1 MDSSIRNKLIIDDIL
16 YPTGFNYT
24 FNKNLVTNLNEE
36 QGIDKIVKKYKP
48 LQILELGSW
57 HGKSAVTFG
66 NECVANNLDS
76 KILCVD
82 TWLGSY
88 EYWTTYTKRQSL
100 VADSFNVF
108 CANVVANGLDTII
121 LPFRQTTKNAINI
134 LKHHDIKFD
143 LIYWDSDHSSVLQD
157 LLLFEDIIV
166 NDGVIVIDDY
176 FQHPLVQQQV
186 DSYLKLKKIKKEIID
201 DKIIIRNN

>member
-1 MDSSIRNKLIIDDIL
+1 MIDDIL

-88 EYWTTYTKRQSL
+88 EYWTTYTQRQSL

-108 CANVVANGLDTII
+108 CSNIVANGLDTII
-121 LPFRQTTKNAINI
+121 LPFRQTTKNAIKI
-134 LKHHDIKFD
+134 LKHNDIKFD

-157 LLLFEDIIV
+157 LLMCDDIIV
-166 NDGVIVIDDY
+166 DDGVIVIDDY
-176 FQHPLVQQQV
+176 FQHSLVQQQV
-186 DSYLKLKKIKKEIID
+186 DSYLELKQIKKEIID

>member
-1 MDSSIRNKLIIDDIL
+1 MIDTIL
-16 YPTGFNYT
+16 YPNGFKYT
-24 FNKNLVTNLNEE
+24 LNKNLVTDLNEE
-36 QGIDKIVKKYKP
+36 HGIDNIVKKYKP

-57 HGKSAVTFG
+57 HGKSAITFG
-66 NECVANNLDS
+66 NECLANNLDS

-88 EYWTTYTKRQSL
+88 EYWTTYTERQSL
-100 VADSFNVF
+100 VADSFDVF
-108 CANVVANGLDTII
+108 CSNVVANGLDATI

-134 LKHHDIKFD
+134 LKYHNIKFD

-157 LLLFEDIIV
+157 LLMCDDIIA
-166 NDGVIVIDDY
+166 NNGVIVVDDY
-176 FQHPLVQQQV
+176 FQHQLVKQQV
-186 DSYLKLKKIKKEIID
+186 ESYLDLKQRKKEIID

>member
-1 MDSSIRNKLIIDDIL
+1 MIDNIL
-16 YPTGFNYT
+16 YPNGFNYT
-24 FNKNLVTNLNEE
+24 LNKNLVTDLKEE
-36 QGIDKIVKKYKP
+36 HGIGNIVKKYKP

-66 NECVANNLDS
+66 NECLANNLDS

-88 EYWTTYTKRQSL
+88 EYWTTYTERQSL
-100 VADSFNVF
+100 VADSFDVF
-108 CANVVANGLDTII
+108 CSNVVANGLDATI

-134 LKHHDIKFD
+134 LKYHNIKFD

-157 LLLFEDIIV
+157 LLMCDDIIA
-166 NDGVIVIDDY
+166 NGGVIVVDDY
-176 FQHPLVQQQV
+176 FQHQLVKQQV
-186 DSYLKLKKIKKEIID
+186 ESYLDLKQRKKEIID